1 MEKFYKC
8 KESIKYSILINES
21 NKFSSYQLSM
31 RDPLTLIMKIF
42 QFLYLMLEMPSL
54 TNNAVRLHIF
64 SWHYMLRK
72 ENNAKYTCP
81 RFFTWALDCLR
92 MFFPCPNM
100 ICKPQA
106 TSPPLCLL
114 FFSVLFFKIMIYS

>member
-1 MEKFYKC
+1 MERFYKC

-31 RDPLTLIMKIF
+31 REPLTLIMKIF
-42 QFLYLMLEMPSL
+42 RFLYLMLEMPSL

-92 MFFPCPNM
+92 MFFPCPAQYDM
-100 ICKPQA
+100 QT
-106 TSPPLCLL
+106 TSDK
-114 FFSVLFFKIMIYS
+114 SAVMSYVLFCSLF